1 MCLSYSATLEMLSR
15 LAELHKVPIKEW
27 IAEDAIFKFI
37 GDNVDKHVG
46 VRDVRS
52 DNHGQLIHMYS
63 ILAVRSRLPKG
74 DLSRTGT
81 VGELS
86 KLQFRKLLPS
96 SKEIQGTRNNLV
108 VLVSRVL
115 TAYVESLKPLAKS
128 VTSHISHRYS
138 KEMSMKSEV
147 AVLDVLMKN
156 EAKGADMIE
165 IMKSMQGYLGDNYPA
180 EHRIASGG
188 DQLTCERQV
197 GSQRHLMDSNTP
209 AERLKLLEPQ
219 TEDWH
224 TLVSLLGV
232 S

>member
-96 SKEIQGTRNNLV
+96 SNFSLSAG
-108 VLVSRVL
+108 VLESIRCLCDPTWRSHVS
-115 TAYVESLKPLAKS
+115 
-128 VTSHISHRYS
+128 
-138 KEMSMKSEV
+138 
-147 AVLDVLMKN
+147 
-156 EAKGADMIE
+156 
-165 IMKSMQGYLGDNYPA
+165 
-180 EHRIASGG
+180 
-188 DQLTCERQV
+188 
-197 GSQRHLMDSNTP
+197 
-209 AERLKLLEPQ
+209 
-219 TEDWH
+219 
-224 TLVSLLGV
+224 
-232 S
+232 